1 MPTLGLLSTHKHTHT
16 HKRIHA
22 WRQPHHTKRVYTRTV
37 NCTTKTKKHGFSATN
52 VQLMLKILAS
62 APLCSAPNILPRC
75 KMSLR
80 THARRSSETGTFLLI
95 FYNPCIYFFPIF
107 HNPCIYFLPIYYNP
121 CIYFLSIFYNP
132 CTYFLS
138 IFYTFHI
145 FSTCIYFLYWGGWQ
159 TWDLSK
165 SLHGRIFRPKI
176 LQTKNA
182 YIAPI
187 STQR

>member
-107 HNPCIYFLPIYYNP
+107 HIWINSLARCYKGSASNTLLPNFP
-121 CIYFLSIFYNP
+121 IFFAKIMLTN
-132 CTYFLS
+132 
-138 IFYTFHI
+138 
-145 FSTCIYFLYWGGWQ
+145 
-159 TWDLSK
+159 
-165 SLHGRIFRPKI
+165 FRPHPQIPVLRKI
-176 LQTKNA
+176 RNDDPNKNNQK
-182 YIAPI
+182 
-187 STQR
+187 S